1 MSQFT
6 NEDEAMIQS
15 MLRQLL
21 QSVKEKI
28 TGAPSVECAEE
39 ILLHLEETD
48 ENFHNYEF
56 VKYLRQYINN
66 TLGSV
71 IEEESEKCTSAQ
83 NQSEVSGYDTLVQHV
98 TKKTRESMQLTTEE
112 ELKNKLTT
120 IRTDLLSQA
129 QIFPSNGFTFFLLKN
144 LSGYREMMHA
154 LKNVMM
160 VVVES
165 LINKFEEDRMC
176 NKEVD
181 SKTKKKCQSDY
192 YTDNCSDSDS
202 SFNHSYTFMSQEQL
216 QLLVEKLDP
225 IQPKEVRQEALQTL
239 CLAPPTDVLNSECWP
254 NLRKHLT
261 MSLSDPDAIFSEKIL
276 RFYAKTFSSSPFN
289 MTREVYT
296 SLAQHLEFYFLS
308 GEYSLGLSS
317 GLDVSNA
324 DINHILKKVRLLNE
338 YQKEAPSSWI
348 RYPEKYMEE
357 IVESTLSLLSVKHD
371 PNHPASPDFLSPI
384 YFLALLDIKAI
395 WFKKWM
401 HAHYSRTVILRLL
414 EKKYKSLI
422 NAAVQQC
429 LDYFEFCKTA
439 VSKTSRANDFSQQ
452 HSNNEQ
458 KCFYTGS
465 ELQYI
470 YFVHS
475 LCLLGRLLIYKQG
488 RNLFPV
494 QLKTKKD
501 CISLTDLLV
510 LFTQLIYY
518 SPSYSKAALT
528 AHTDNY
534 SPASLVMEILQVFCD
549 QTGCAADCLY
559 TDAVMDALLDPLRS
573 LLNGTEVYINC
584 LETTLIDVADILARI
599 AAAEDGL
606 SVLLYGGN
614 KNSAK
619 ENSSTAVHVI
629 VQFTKKLLH
638 DDISL
643 LSGSELLQVVKGAFI
658 FVCRQMYR
666 TCEGLQML
674 IPYGLHESIGE
685 AWKKANLLSERVPTP
700 VAGAGSTSSISV
712 DSKNVLLW
720 EETLLDA
727 LVNFSATPKGLF
739 LLHSTG
745 AMSDCVSFMFNSL
758 SKNLQTNECE
768 EFGNEVIVAQMA
780 TTPTAALALQS
791 SEQISILGFIKAF
804 VTELWALLE
813 CGKDDVRITQPKST
827 PVDPIDQSCQKF
839 FLYLINLL
847 TYPAVF
853 ELLSKQDIPNKP
865 VYSHREVPT
874 DIISIID
881 RIIIL
886 NSEAKIHS
894 LFNYEQSHV
903 FGLRLLNVLCCELN
917 TLLLLEA
924 QYKVSQVLLT
934 AQEENV
940 TETSEGPG
948 DFIVDSLS
956 VERNH
961 VLVRINLIGGPQ
973 ERILPLR
980 GLDKGSDPYPWPM
993 FSSFPLPKCYL
1004 AEVPRKT
1011 EFRQDKDLE
1020 KLLSILKNPGEQTE
1034 WAEICRRQFC
1044 KIMKARPEIFSGTIL
1059 AELIQKFVLHLSES
1073 RSNCYFSMGSYEAT
1087 DADVKKES
1095 LSSVQQLGIEM
1106 TVRYGKYLNL
1116 LKEHAENELC
1126 FVLMNCEQFLK
1137 QQQRTVVSSLRC
1149 LQGRYAGYD
1158 WFASSAFL
1166 IMSGDGKKT
1175 LTFLQQFS
1183 RLLVSAFLWVPRLHM
1198 SMHLPITTVESG
1210 IHPVYFCSAHHIE
1223 MLLKAELPLVFSAFH
1238 MSGFSPSQIC
1248 LQWITQCFWNYMD
1261 WSEIC
1266 HYIATCIFLGPDYQV
1281 YMCISV
1287 FRHLQQDI
1295 LKHTE
1300 AQDLQVFLKEE
1311 ALHGFRVTD
1320 YLEYME
1326 SLEVIYRPV
1335 LLKDM
1340 RNITVQNR

>member
-1 MSQFT
+1 MSHFT
-6 NEDEAMIQS
+6 SEDEALLQS

-71 IEEESEKCTSAQ
+71 IEEETEKCTSAQ
-83 NQSEVSGYDTLVQHV
+83 NQGEVSGYDTLVQHV
-98 TKKTRESMQLTTEE
+98 TKKTRESKE
-112 ELKNKLTT
+112 
-120 IRTDLLSQA
+120 
-129 QIFPSNGFTFFLLKN
+129 
-144 LSGYREMMHA
+144 YREMMLA

-176 NKEVD
+176 NKELD
-181 SKTKKKCQSDY
+181 SKTKKECQSGY

-202 SFNHSYTFMSQEQL
+202 SFNQSYTFMNQEQL
-216 QLLVEKLDP
+216 QLLAERLDP

-239 CLAPPTDVLNSECWP
+239 CSAPPSDILNSESWP

-261 MSLSDPDAIFSEKIL
+261 MSLSDPDATFSEKIL

-296 SLAQHLEFYFLS
+296 SLAKHLELYFLS
-308 GEYSLGLSS
+308 GEYYLPISA
-317 GLDVSNA
+317 GLDVSNT
-324 DINHILKKVRLLNE
+324 DINRLLKKVRLLNE
-338 YQKEAPSSWI
+338 YQKEAPSFWI
-348 RYPEKYMEE
+348 RHPEKYMEE
-357 IVESTLSLLSVKHD
+357 IVECTLSLLSVKCE
-371 PNHPASPDFLSPI
+371 PGPLASPEFLSPV
-384 YFLALLDIKAI
+384 YFLALLDIKAV
-395 WFKKWM
+395 WFKKWT
-401 HAHYSRTVILRLL
+401 HAYYSRTVVLRLL

-429 LDYFEFCKTA
+429 LDYFEFCKSA
-439 VSKTSRANDFSQQ
+439 VDRTSRVGVFSQQ
-452 HSNNEQ
+452 RCSDKQ
-458 KCFYTGS
+458 KFAYTGP

-494 QLKTKKD
+494 QLKNRKD
-501 CISLTDLLV
+501 RISLTDLLV

-518 SPSYSKAALT
+518 SPSYPKTALT
-528 AHTDNY
+528 VHTDNY
-534 SPASLVMEILQVFCD
+534 SPASLVIEILQVFCD
-549 QTGCAADCLY
+549 QTGCAAECLY
-559 TDAVMDALLDPLRS
+559 TDAVIDALLHPIQ
-573 LLNGTEVYINC
+573 N
-584 LETTLIDVADILARI
+584 
-599 AAAEDGL
+599 
-606 SVLLYGGN
+606 
-614 KNSAK
+614 
-619 ENSSTAVHVI
+619 
-629 VQFTKKLLH
+629 
-638 DDISL
+638 L
-643 LSGSELLQVVKGAFI
+643 LSGTETS
-658 FVCRQMYR
+658 
-666 TCEGLQML
+666 
-674 IPYGLHESIGE
+674 
-685 AWKKANLLSERVPTP
+685 LLSERIPTP
-700 VAGAGSTSSISV
+700 VTGANSPSSISQE
-712 DSKNVLLW
+712 SKNVSLS

-727 LVNFSATPKGLF
+727 LLNFSATPKGLF

-745 AMSDCVSFMFNSL
+745 AMNDCVTFMFSSI
-758 SKNLQTNECE
+758 SKRKQISECE
-768 EFGNEVIVAQMA
+768 EFGNGVIVTQMA
-780 TTPTAALALQS
+780 TTPTGAVALQS
-791 SEQISILGFIKAF
+791 SGFIKAL

-813 CGKDDVRITQPKST
+813 CGKDDVRITQPRST
-827 PVDPIDQSCQKF
+827 PVDPIDQSCQKS
-839 FLYLINLL
+839 FLSLINLL

-853 ELLSKQDIPNKP
+853 ELLSKQDMPNKP
-865 VYSHREVPT
+865 VYSLREIPT
-874 DIISIID
+874 DIIDIID
-881 RIIIL
+881 RLIIL

-894 LFNYEQSHV
+894 LFSYEQSHI

-917 TLLLLEA
+917 TLLLLET

-940 TETSEGPG
+940 IEASKGPG
-948 DFIVDSLS
+948 DFIIDGLS
-956 VERNH
+956 IERNH

-980 GLDKGSDPYPWPM
+980 VLDKGSDPYPWPM

-1004 AEVPRKT
+1004 SKIPRKAD
-1011 EFRQDKDLE
+1011 FRQDNDLD
-1020 KLLSILKNPGEQTE
+1020 KLLSLLKNPDKQSG
-1034 WAEICRRQFC
+1034 WAENCRKQFC
-1044 KIMKARPEIFSGTIL
+1044 KVMKAKPDIISGMIL
-1059 AELIQKFVLHLSES
+1059 AELIEKFVSHLSES
-1073 RSNCYFSMGSYEAT
+1073 PLDCYFSTEDYKAT
-1087 DADVKKES
+1087 DANVKNES
-1095 LSSVQQLGIEM
+1095 LSSVQQLGVEM

-1116 LKEHAENELC
+1116 LKEHAENELSL
-1126 FVLMNCEQFLK
+1126 VLMNCEKFLK
-1137 QQQRTVVSSLRC
+1137 QQQTTVVSSLCC
-1149 LQGRYAGYD
+1149 LQGAYAGYD
-1158 WFASSAFL
+1158 WFASSVFL
-1166 IMSGDGKKT
+1166 IMSGDREKT

-1183 RLLVSAFLWVPRLHM
+1183 RLLISAFLWLPRLHI

-1210 IHPVYFCSAHHIE
+1210 IHPVYFCSAHYVE

-1238 MSGFSPSQIC
+1238 MSGFTPSQIC

-1266 HYIATCIFLGPDYQV
+1266 HYIATCIFLGPDYQI
-1281 YMCISV
+1281 YMCIAV

-1311 ALHGFRVTD
+1311 ALHGFRVSD

-1326 SLEVIYRPV
+1326 SLEPIYRPV

-1340 RNITVQNR
+1340 RNIRVQTA

>member
-1 MSQFT
+1 MSHFT
-6 NEDEAMIQS
+6 SEDEALLQS

-21 QSVKEKI
+21 HSVKEKI

-66 TLGSV
+66 TVGSV
-71 IEEESEKCTSAQ
+71 IEEETEKCTSAQ
-83 NQSEVSGYDTLVQHV
+83 NQGEVSGYDTLVQHV
-98 TKKTRESMQLTTEE
+98 TKKTRESKE
-112 ELKNKLTT
+112 
-120 IRTDLLSQA
+120 
-129 QIFPSNGFTFFLLKN
+129 
-144 LSGYREMMHA
+144 YREMMHA

-165 LINKFEEDRMC
+165 LINKFEEDQMR
-176 NKEVD
+176 NKELD
-181 SKTKKKCQSDY
+181 SKTKKEHQSGC
-192 YTDNCSDSDS
+192 YTENCSDSDS
-202 SFNHSYTFMSQEQL
+202 SFNQSYTFMSQEQL
-216 QLLVEKLDP
+216 QLLVERLDP

-239 CLAPPTDVLNSECWP
+239 CFAPPSDILNSESWP
-254 NLRKHLT
+254 DLRKHLT
-261 MSLSDPDAIFSEKIL
+261 TSLSDPDAAFSEKIL

-296 SLAQHLEFYFLS
+296 SLARHLELYFLS
-308 GEYSLGLSS
+308 GEYSLRISA
-317 GLDVSNA
+317 GLDVSNT
-324 DINHILKKVRLLNE
+324 DISHLLKKVRLLNE

-348 RYPEKYMEE
+348 RHPEKYMEE
-357 IVESTLSLLSVKHD
+357 VVESTLSLLSVKHE
-371 PNHPASPDFLSPI
+371 PNHPAFPDFLSPV
-384 YFLALLDIKAI
+384 YFLALLDIKAV
-395 WFKKWM
+395 WFKKWTT
-401 HAHYSRTVILRLL
+401 YCD
-414 EKKYKSLI
+414 LI
-422 NAAVQQC
+422 TTSVQQC
-429 LDYFEFCKTA
+429 LDYFEFCKAA
-439 VSKTSRANDFSQQ
+439 VNKNQNFS
-452 HSNNEQ
+452 
-458 KCFYTGS
+458 YTGS
-465 ELQYI
+465 ELQYV

-494 QLKTKKD
+494 QLKNKKD
-501 CISLTDLLV
+501 SVSITDLLV
-510 LFTQLIYY
+510 LFIQLIYY
-518 SPSYSKAALT
+518 SPSYPKTALA

-549 QTGCAADCLY
+549 QTGCAAEWLY
-559 TDAVMDALLDPLRS
+559 TDAVIDALLHPVQS

-599 AAAEDGL
+599 AAVEDGL
-606 SVLLYGGN
+606 SLLLYGEN
-614 KNSAK
+614 EKTAK
-619 ENSSTAVHVI
+619 EDSPTAVHVI

-643 LSGSELLQVVKGAFI
+643 VSGSELLPVVKGAFI

-685 AWKKANLLSERVPTP
+685 AWKKMSLLSERVPTP
-700 VAGAGSTSSISV
+700 VTGANSTSSISLE
-712 DSKNVLLW
+712 SKNILLW

-727 LVNFSATPKGLF
+727 LLNFSATPKGLF
-739 LLHSTG
+739 LLHGTG
-745 AMSDCVSFMFNSL
+745 AMNDCVNFMFRSL
-758 SKNLQTNECE
+758 SKKLQTNEYE
-768 EFGNEVIVAQMA
+768 EFGNRVIVTQMA
-780 TTPTAALALQS
+780 TTPTGAVALQS
-791 SEQISILGFIKAF
+791 SGFIKTL
-804 VTELWALLE
+804 VTELWTLLE
-813 CGKDDVRITQPKST
+813 CGKDDLRITQPKTT
-827 PVDPIDQSCQKF
+827 PVDPIDQSCQKS
-839 FLYLINLL
+839 FLSLINLL

-853 ELLSKQDIPNKP
+853 ELLRKQDIPNKP
-865 VYSHREVPT
+865 MYSLREVPT
-874 DIISIID
+874 DIIDIID
-881 RIIIL
+881 RLIIL

-894 LFNYEQSHV
+894 LFSYEQSHI

-917 TLLLLEA
+917 TLLLLET

-940 TETSEGPG
+940 TETSEGHG
-948 DFIVDSLS
+948 DFIIDGLS

-961 VLVRINLIGGPQ
+961 VLVRITLIGGPQ

-980 GLDKGSDPYPWPM
+980 VLDKGSDPYPWPM

-1004 AEVPRKT
+1004 AEIPRKA
-1011 EFRQDKDLE
+1011 EFRQGTYKACKQYRCQTGISVNL
-1020 KLLSILKNPGEQTE
+1020 KIFFPPSLST
-1034 WAEICRRQFC
+1034 FC
-1044 KIMKARPEIFSGTIL
+1044 HFL
-1059 AELIQKFVLHLSES
+1059 AELIEKFVSHLSES
-1073 RSNCYFSMGSYEAT
+1073 RSDCYFSTGNYKAM
-1087 DADVKKES
+1087 DADVKNES
-1095 LSSVQQLGIEM
+1095 LSSVQQLGVEM

-1116 LKEHAENELC
+1116 LKEQAENGLC
-1126 FVLMNCEQFLK
+1126 FVLMNCEKFLK
-1137 QQQRTVVSSLRC
+1137 QQQRTVVSSLCC
-1149 LQGRYAGYD
+1149 LRERYAGYD
-1158 WFASSAFL
+1158 WFASSVFL
-1166 IMSGDGKKT
+1166 IMSGDREKT

-1183 RLLVSAFLWVPRLHM
+1183 CLLVSAFLWLPRLHI

-1238 MSGFSPSQIC
+1238 MSGFTPSQIS

-1266 HYIATCIFLGPDYQV
+1266 HYIAICIFLGPDYQI

-1311 ALHGFRVTD
+1311 ALHGFRVSD

-1326 SLEVIYRPV
+1326 SLEAIYRPM

-1340 RNITVQNR
+1340 RSIGVRNT

>member
-6 NEDEAMIQS
+6 NEDEALLQS

-71 IEEESEKCTSAQ
+71 IEEESEKCTSTQ
-83 NQSEVSGYDTLVQHV
+83 NQTEISGYDTLVQHV
-98 TKKTRESMQLTTEE
+98 TKKTRESKQ
-112 ELKNKLTT
+112 
-120 IRTDLLSQA
+120 
-129 QIFPSNGFTFFLLKN
+129 
-144 LSGYREMMHA
+144 YREMMHA

-176 NKEVD
+176 NKELD
-181 SKTKKKCQSDY
+181 SKSKKKCQSDY
-192 YTDNCSDSDS
+192 YTDNYSDSDS
-202 SFNHSYTFMSQEQL
+202 SFNQSYTFMSQEQL

-225 IQPKEVRQEALQTL
+225 IQPKEVRQEALQML
-239 CLAPPTDVLNSECWP
+239 CLSPPSDVLNSECWP
-254 NLRKHLT
+254 NLRKHLM

-289 MTREVYT
+289 MAREVYT
-296 SLAQHLEFYFLS
+296 SLAQHLEFYFFS
-308 GEYSLGLSS
+308 GEYSLRISS

-324 DINHILKKVRLLNE
+324 DVNHILKKVRLLNE

-384 YFLALLDIKAI
+384 YFLALLDIKAM
-395 WFKKWM
+395 WFKKWT

-429 LDYFEFCKTA
+429 LDYFEYCKAA
-439 VSKTSRANDFSQQ
+439 VSKTPRVSGFSQQ
-452 HSNNEQ
+452 HLNNEQ
-458 KCFYTGS
+458 KFFYTGS

-494 QLKTKKD
+494 HLENKKD

-510 LFTQLIYY
+510 LFARLIYY
-518 SPSYSKAALT
+518 SPSYSKEALT

-559 TDAVMDALLDPLRS
+559 TDAVMDALLDPLQS

-606 SVLLYGGN
+606 PVLLYGGS

-619 ENSSTAVHVI
+619 ESSPTAVHVI

-685 AWKKANLLSERVPTP
+685 AWKKASLLSERVPTP
-700 VAGAGSTSSISV
+700 VTGADCTSSISL

-727 LVNFSATPKGLF
+727 LLNFSATPKGLF

-758 SKNLQTNECE
+758 SKKHQTNERE
-768 EFGNEVIVAQMA
+768 EFGNGVIVAQMA
-780 TTPTAALALQS
+780 TTPTAAVALQS
-791 SEQISILGFIKAF
+791 SGFIKAF
-804 VTELWALLE
+804 ITELWALLE

-827 PVDPIDQSCQKF
+827 PVDPIDQSCQKS

-853 ELLSKQDIPNKP
+853 ELLSEQDIPNKP
-865 VYSHREVPT
+865 MYSHREVPT
-874 DIISIID
+874 DIINVID
-881 RIIIL
+881 RIIIV

-894 LFNYEQSHV
+894 LFNYEQSHI
-903 FGLRLLNVLCCELN
+903 FGLRLLSVLCCELN
-917 TLLLLEA
+917 TLLLLET

-940 TETSEGPG
+940 TEASEGPG

-980 GLDKGSDPYPWPM
+980 ALEKGSDPYPWPM

-1004 AEVPRKT
+1004 AEVPRKAD
-1011 EFRQDKDLE
+1011 FRQDKDLDE
-1020 KLLSILKNPGEQTE
+1020 LISILQNPGGQTE

-1044 KIMKARPEIFSGTIL
+1044 KIMKTRPDIISGAIL
-1059 AELIQKFVLHLSES
+1059 AELIEKFVLHLSES
-1073 RSNCYFSMGSYEAT
+1073 RSNCYFSIGRYEAT
-1087 DADVKKES
+1087 DVDMKKES

-1137 QQQRTVVSSLRC
+1137 QQQRTV
-1149 LQGRYAGYD
+1149 
-1158 WFASSAFL
+1158 
-1166 IMSGDGKKT
+1166 
-1175 LTFLQQFS
+1175 
-1183 RLLVSAFLWVPRLHM
+1183 
-1198 SMHLPITTVESG
+1198 MHLPITTVESG
-1210 IHPVYFCSAHHIE
+1210 IHPVYFCTAHYIE

-1238 MSGFSPSQIC
+1238 MSGFTPSQIC

-1326 SLEVIYRPV
+1326 SLELIYRPV

-1340 RNITVQNR
+1340 RNIGVQST

>member
-1 MSQFT
+1 MSHFT
-6 NEDEAMIQS
+6 SEDEALLQS

-66 TLGSV
+66 TVGSV
-71 IEEESEKCTSAQ
+71 IEEETEKCTSAQ
-83 NQSEVSGYDTLVQHV
+83 NQGEVSGYDTLVQRV
-98 TKKTRESMQLTTEE
+98 TKKTRESKE
-112 ELKNKLTT
+112 
-120 IRTDLLSQA
+120 
-129 QIFPSNGFTFFLLKN
+129 
-144 LSGYREMMHA
+144 YREMMHS

-165 LINKFEEDRMC
+165 LIDKFEEDRIH
-176 NKEVD
+176 NKELE
-181 SKTKKKCQSDY
+181 SKTKKERQSGC

-202 SFNHSYTFMSQEQL
+202 SFNQSYTFMSQEQL
-216 QLLVEKLDP
+216 QLLVERLDP
-225 IQPKEVRQEALQTL
+225 IQPKEVRQEALQAL
-239 CLAPPTDVLNSECWP
+239 CFAPPSDILNSESWP

-261 MSLSDPDAIFSEKIL
+261 MSLSDPDATFSEKIL

-296 SLAQHLEFYFLS
+296 SLARHLELYFLS
-308 GEYSLGLSS
+308 GEYSLRISA
-317 GLDVSNA
+317 GLDVSNT
-324 DINHILKKVRLLNE
+324 DIIRLLKKVRLLNE

-348 RYPEKYMEE
+348 RHPEKYMEE
-357 IVESTLSLLSVKHD
+357 VVESTLSLLSVKHE
-371 PNHPASPDFLSPI
+371 PNHPAPADFLSPV
-384 YFLALLDIKAI
+384 YFLSLLDMKAV
-395 WFKKWM
+395 WFKKWT
-401 HAHYSRTVILRLL
+401 HAYYSRTVVFRLL

-429 LDYFEFCKTA
+429 LDYFEFCKAA
-439 VSKTSRANDFSQQ
+439 VNKNSRVTDFSQQ
-452 HSNNEQ
+452 H
-458 KCFYTGS
+458 CR
-465 ELQYI
+465 
-470 YFVHS
+470 
-475 LCLLGRLLIYKQG
+475 RLLIYKQG

-494 QLKTKKD
+494 QLKNKTD
-501 CISLTDLLV
+501 SVSITDLLV

-518 SPSYSKAALT
+518 SPSYPKTALA

-549 QTGCAADCLY
+549 QTGCAAECLY
-559 TDAVMDALLDPLRS
+559 TDAVIDALLHPVQS
-573 LLNGTEVYINC
+573 LLSGIEVHINC

-599 AAAEDGL
+599 AAVEDGL
-606 SVLLYGGN
+606 SLLLYGEN
-614 KNSAK
+614 EKTTK
-619 ENSSTAVHVI
+619 EDSPTAAHVI

-643 LSGSELLQVVKGAFI
+643 LSGSETLPVVKGAFT

-674 IPYGLHESIGE
+674 IPYGLHESIAE
-685 AWKKANLLSERVPTP
+685 AWKKTSLLSERVPTP
-700 VAGAGSTSSISV
+700 VTGADLTSSISLE
-712 DSKNVLLW
+712 SKNILLW

-727 LVNFSATPKGLF
+727 LLSFSATPKGLF

-745 AMSDCVSFMFNSL
+745 AMNDCVNFMFSSL
-758 SKNLQTNECE
+758 SKKLQTNEYA
-768 EFGNEVIVAQMA
+768 EFGNRVIITQMA
-780 TTPTAALALQS
+780 TTPTGAVALQS
-791 SEQISILGFIKAF
+791 SGFIKAL

-813 CGKDDVRITQPKST
+813 CGKDDLRITQPKST
-827 PVDPIDQSCQKF
+827 PVDPIDQSCQKS
-839 FLYLINLL
+839 FLSLINLL

-865 VYSHREVPT
+865 MYSFREVPT
-874 DIISIID
+874 DIIDIID
-881 RIIIL
+881 RLIIL

-894 LFNYEQSHV
+894 LFSYEQSHI

-917 TLLLLEA
+917 TLLLLET

-948 DFIVDSLS
+948 DFIIDGLS

-980 GLDKGSDPYPWPM
+980 VLDKDSDPYPWPM

-1004 AEVPRKT
+1004 AEIPRKA
-1011 EFRQDKDLE
+1011 EFRQDKDLD
-1020 KLLSILKNPGEQTE
+1020 KLLSLLKSPEKQTGWTE
-1034 WAEICRRQFC
+1034 VCRKQFC
-1044 KIMKARPEIFSGTIL
+1044 KVMKARPDIISGTIL
-1059 AELIQKFVLHLSES
+1059 AELIEKFVSHLSES
-1073 RSNCYFSMGSYEAT
+1073 QLDCYFSTGNYKAT
-1087 DADVKKES
+1087 DADVKNES
-1095 LSSVQQLGIEM
+1095 LSPVQQLGVEM

-1116 LKEHAENELC
+1116 LKEHAEKGLC
-1126 FVLMNCEQFLK
+1126 FVLMNCEKFLK

-1149 LQGRYAGYD
+1149 LREHYAGYD
-1158 WFASSAFL
+1158 WFASSVFL
-1166 IMSGDGKKT
+1166 IMSGDGEKT
-1175 LTFLQQFS
+1175 LTFLQRFS
-1183 RLLVSAFLWVPRLHM
+1183 CLLVSAFLWLPRLHI

-1238 MSGFSPSQIC
+1238 MSGFTPSQIC

-1266 HYIATCIFLGPDYQV
+1266 HYIAICIFLGPDYQI
-1281 YMCISV
+1281 YMCVSV
-1287 FRHLQQDI
+1287 FKHLQPDI

-1311 ALHGFRVTD
+1311 ALHGFQVSD

-1326 SLEVIYRPV
+1326 SLEAIYRPM

-1340 RNITVQNR
+1340 RNIRVQNT

>member
-1 MSQFT
+1 MSHFT
-6 NEDEAMIQS
+6 SEDEALLQS

-66 TLGSV
+66 TVGSV
-71 IEEESEKCTSAQ
+71 IEEETEKCTSAQ
-83 NQSEVSGYDTLVQHV
+83 NQGEVSGYDTLVQRV
-98 TKKTRESMQLTTEE
+98 TKKTRESKE
-112 ELKNKLTT
+112 
-120 IRTDLLSQA
+120 
-129 QIFPSNGFTFFLLKN
+129 
-144 LSGYREMMHA
+144 YREMMHA

-165 LINKFEEDRMC
+165 LINKFEEDRMR
-176 NKEVD
+176 NKELD
-181 SKTKKKCQSDY
+181 SKTKKERQSGY

-202 SFNHSYTFMSQEQL
+202 SFNQSYTFMSQEQL
-216 QLLVEKLDP
+216 QLLVERLDP

-239 CLAPPTDVLNSECWP
+239 CFAPPSDILNSESWP

-261 MSLSDPDAIFSEKIL
+261 TSLSDPDATFSEKIL

-296 SLAQHLEFYFLS
+296 SLARHLELYFLS
-308 GEYSLGLSS
+308 GEYSLRISA
-317 GLDVSNA
+317 GLDVSDT
-324 DINHILKKVRLLNE
+324 DINCLLKKVRLLNE

-348 RYPEKYMEE
+348 RHPEKYMEE
-357 IVESTLSLLSVKHD
+357 VVESTLSLLSVKHE
-371 PNHPASPDFLSPI
+371 PNHPASPDFLSPV
-384 YFLALLDIKAI
+384 YFLALLDIKAV
-395 WFKKWM
+395 WFKKWT
-401 HAHYSRTVILRLL
+401 HAYYSRTVVLRLL
-414 EKKYKSLI
+414 EKKYKSLV

-429 LDYFEFCKTA
+429 LDYFEFCKAA
-439 VSKTSRANDFSQQ
+439 VNKNSRANDFSQQ
-452 HSNNEQ
+452 HCSDKQN
-458 KCFYTGS
+458 FSYTGR
-465 ELQYI
+465 ELQYV

-494 QLKTKKD
+494 QLKNKKD
-501 CISLTDLLV
+501 SVSITELLV

-518 SPSYSKAALT
+518 SPSYPKTALA

-549 QTGCAADCLY
+549 QTGCAAECLY
-559 TDAVMDALLDPLRS
+559 TDAVIKALLHPVQS
-573 LLNGTEVYINC
+573 LLSGTEVYINC

-599 AAAEDGL
+599 AAVEDGL
-606 SVLLYGGN
+606 SLLLYGEN
-614 KNSAK
+614 EKTAK
-619 ENSSTAVHVI
+619 EDSPTAVHVI

-643 LSGSELLQVVKGAFI
+643 LSGSKILPVVKGAFI

-666 TCEGLQML
+666 TCEGLQMV

-685 AWKKANLLSERVPTP
+685 AWKKMSLLSERVPTP
-700 VAGAGSTSSISV
+700 VTGADSTSSISLE
-712 DSKNVLLW
+712 SKNILLW

-727 LVNFSATPKGLF
+727 LLNFSATPKGLF

-745 AMSDCVSFMFNSL
+745 AMNDCVNFMFSSL
-758 SKNLQTNECE
+758 SKKLQTNEYE
-768 EFGNEVIVAQMA
+768 EFGNRVIVTQMA
-780 TTPTAALALQS
+780 TTPTGAVALQS
-791 SEQISILGFIKAF
+791 SGFIKAL

-813 CGKDDVRITQPKST
+813 CGKDDLRITQPKST
-827 PVDPIDQSCQKF
+827 PVDPIDQSCQKS
-839 FLYLINLL
+839 FLSLINLL

-853 ELLSKQDIPNKP
+853 ELLSKQDIPNKQT
-865 VYSHREVPT
+865 YSLREVPT
-874 DIISIID
+874 DIIDIID
-881 RIIIL
+881 RLIIL
-886 NSEAKIHS
+886 NTEAKIHS
-894 LFNYEQSHV
+894 LFSYEQSHI
-903 FGLRLLNVLCCELN
+903 FGLR
-917 TLLLLEA
+917 
-924 QYKVSQVLLT
+924 
-934 AQEENV
+934 
-940 TETSEGPG
+940 
-948 DFIVDSLS
+948 DFIIDGLS

-980 GLDKGSDPYPWPM
+980 VLDEGSDPYPWPM

-1004 AEVPRKT
+1004 AEIPRKA
-1011 EFRQDKDLE
+1011 EFRQDKDLD
-1020 KLLSILKNPGEQTE
+1020 KLLSLLKSPEKQTG
-1034 WAEICRRQFC
+1034 WTEICRKQFC
-1044 KIMKARPEIFSGTIL
+1044 KVMKARPDIISGTIL
-1059 AELIQKFVLHLSES
+1059 AELIEKFVSHLSES
-1073 RSNCYFSMGSYEAT
+1073 QLDCYFSTGNYKAM
-1087 DADVKKES
+1087 DADVKNES
-1095 LSSVQQLGIEM
+1095 LSSVQQLGVEM
-1106 TVRYGKYLNL
+1106 TVRYGKYLSL
-1116 LKEHAENELC
+1116 LKEDAENGLC
-1126 FVLMNCEQFLK
+1126 FVLMNCEKFLK
-1137 QQQRTVVSSLRC
+1137 QQQRTVVSSLCC
-1149 LQGRYAGYD
+1149 LRERYAGYD
-1158 WFASSAFL
+1158 WFASSVFL
-1166 IMSGDGKKT
+1166 IMSGDGEKT
-1175 LTFLQQFS
+1175 LTFLQRFA
-1183 RLLVSAFLWVPRLHM
+1183 RLLVSAFLWLPRLHI

-1238 MSGFSPSQIC
+1238 MSGFTPSQIC

-1266 HYIATCIFLGPDYQV
+1266 HYIAICIFLGPDYQI

-1295 LKHTE
+1295 LQHTE

-1311 ALHGFRVTD
+1311 ALHGFRVSD

-1326 SLEVIYRPV
+1326 SLEAIYRPM

-1340 RNITVQNR
+1340 RNIRVQNT

>member
-1 MSQFT
+1 MSDGKNREGMSHFT
-6 NEDEAMIQS
+6 SEDEALLQS

-28 TGAPSVECAEE
+28 TEAPSVDCAEE

-66 TLGSV
+66 SVGSV
-71 IEEESEKCTSAQ
+71 IEEEAEKCTSAQ
-83 NQSEVSGYDTLVQHV
+83 TQGEVSGYDTLVQHV
-98 TKKTRESMQLTTEE
+98 TKKTRESKE
-112 ELKNKLTT
+112 
-120 IRTDLLSQA
+120 
-129 QIFPSNGFTFFLLKN
+129 
-144 LSGYREMMHA
+144 YREMMHA

-165 LINKFEEDRMC
+165 LINKFEEDWMR
-176 NKEVD
+176 NKELD
-181 SKTKKKCQSDY
+181 SKTKSEHQSGC

-202 SFNHSYTFMSQEQL
+202 SFNQSYTFMSQEQL
-216 QLLVEKLDP
+216 QLLVERLDP

-239 CLAPPTDVLNSECWP
+239 CFAPPSDILNSESWP

-261 MSLSDPDAIFSEKIL
+261 MSLSDPDATFSEKIL

-296 SLAQHLEFYFLS
+296 SLARHLELYFLS
-308 GEYSLGLSS
+308 GEYSLCISA
-317 GLDVSNA
+317 GLDVSNT
-324 DINHILKKVRLLNE
+324 DINHLLKKVRLLNE

-348 RYPEKYMEE
+348 RHPEKYMEE
-357 IVESTLSLLSVKHD
+357 VVESTLSLLSVEHE
-371 PNHPASPDFLSPI
+371 PNHPASPDFLSPV
-384 YFLALLDIKAI
+384 YFLALLDMKAV
-395 WFKKWM
+395 WFKKWT
-401 HAHYSRTVILRLL
+401 HAYYSRTVVLRLL

-429 LDYFEFCKTA
+429 LNYFEFCKAA
-439 VSKTSRANDFSQQ
+439 VNKNSRVSDFSQQ
-452 HSNNEQ
+452 ECSDKQN
-458 KCFYTGS
+458 FSYTGP
-465 ELQYI
+465 ELQYV

-494 QLKTKKD
+494 HLKNKKD
-501 CISLTDLLV
+501 SVSITNLLV

-518 SPSYSKAALT
+518 SPSYPKTASA
-528 AHTDNY
+528 AHTDSY
-534 SPASLVMEILQVFCD
+534 SPSSLVMEILQVFCD
-549 QTGCAADCLY
+549 QTGCAAGCLY
-559 TDAVMDALLDPLRS
+559 TDAVIDALLHPVQS
-573 LLNGTEVYINC
+573 LLSGTEVYINC

-599 AAAEDGL
+599 AAVEDGL
-606 SVLLYGGN
+606 SFLLYGEN
-614 KNSAK
+614 EKTAKDNSP
-619 ENSSTAVHVI
+619 TAVHVI
-629 VQFTKKLLH
+629 AQFTKKLLH

-643 LSGSELLQVVKGAFI
+643 LSGSELLPVVKGGFV

-685 AWKKANLLSERVPTP
+685 AWKKTSLLSERVPTP
-700 VAGAGSTSSISV
+700 VTGANSTSSISLE
-712 DSKNVLLW
+712 SKNILLW

-727 LVNFSATPKGLF
+727 LLNFSATPKGLF

-745 AMSDCVSFMFNSL
+745 AMHDCVNFMFSSL
-758 SKNLQTNECE
+758 SKKLQTNEYE
-768 EFGNEVIVAQMA
+768 ESGNRVIVTQMA
-780 TTPTAALALQS
+780 TTPTGAVALQS
-791 SEQISILGFIKAF
+791 SGFIKAL

-813 CGKDDVRITQPKST
+813 CGKDDLRITQPKST
-827 PVDPIDQSCQKF
+827 PVDPIDQSCQKS
-839 FLYLINLL
+839 FLSLVNLL

-865 VYSHREVPT
+865 TYSLREVPT
-874 DIISIID
+874 DIIDIID
-881 RIIIL
+881 RLVIL

-894 LFNYEQSHV
+894 LFSYEQSHT

-917 TLLLLEA
+917 TLLLLET

-948 DFIVDSLS
+948 DFIIDGLS

-961 VLVRINLIGGPQ
+961 VLVRINVIGGPH

-980 GLDKGSDPYPWPM
+980 VLDKGSDPYPWPM
-993 FSSFPLPKCYL
+993 FSSLPLPKCYL
-1004 AEVPRKT
+1004 AEIPRQA
-1011 EFRQDKDLE
+1011 EFRQGTYKACKQYKDLD
-1020 KLLSILKNPGEQTE
+1020 KLLSLVKSSERHTGWT
-1034 WAEICRRQFC
+1034 EICRKQFC
-1044 KIMKARPEIFSGTIL
+1044 KVMKARPDIISGTIL
-1059 AELIQKFVLHLSES
+1059 AELIEKFVSHLSES
-1073 RSNCYFSMGSYEAT
+1073 QSDCYFSMGNYKAM
-1087 DADVKKES
+1087 DVDTKNES
-1095 LSSVQQLGIEM
+1095 LSSVQQLGVEM

-1116 LKEHAENELC
+1116 LKEDDENGLC
-1126 FVLMNCEQFLK
+1126 FVLMNCEKFLK
-1137 QQQRTVVSSLRC
+1137 QQQRTVVSSLCCLRERC
-1149 LQGRYAGYD
+1149 AGYD
-1158 WFASSAFL
+1158 WFVSSVFL
-1166 IMSGDGKKT
+1166 IMSGDAEKT
-1175 LTFLQQFS
+1175 LTFLRRFS
-1183 RLLVSAFLWVPRLHM
+1183 RLLVSAFLWLPRLHV
-1198 SMHLPITTVESG
+1198 SMHLPVTTVESG

-1238 MSGFSPSQIC
+1238 MSGFTPSQIC

-1266 HYIATCIFLGPDYQV
+1266 HYIA
-1281 YMCISV
+1281 
-1287 FRHLQQDI
+1287 
-1295 LKHTE
+1295 
-1300 AQDLQVFLKEE
+1300 EE
-1311 ALHGFRVTD
+1311 ALHGFRVSD

-1326 SLEVIYRPV
+1326 SLEAIYRPM

-1340 RNITVQNR
+1340 RNIGVQNT

>member
-6 NEDEAMIQS
+6 SEDEALLQS

-66 TLGSV
+66 TVGSV
-71 IEEESEKCTSAQ
+71 IEEETEKCTSAQ
-83 NQSEVSGYDTLVQHV
+83 SQGEVSGYDTLVQHV
-98 TKKTRESMQLTTEE
+98 TKKTRESKEYT
-112 ELKNKLTT
+112 
-120 IRTDLLSQA
+120 
-129 QIFPSNGFTFFLLKN
+129 
-144 LSGYREMMHA
+144 EMMHA

-165 LINKFEEDRMC
+165 LINKFEEDRMR
-176 NKEVD
+176 NKELD
-181 SKTKKKCQSDY
+181 SKPKKGRQSGYD
-192 YTDNCSDSDS
+192 TDNCSDSDS
-202 SFNHSYTFMSQEQL
+202 SFNQSYTFMSQEQL
-216 QLLVEKLDP
+216 QLLVERFDP
-225 IQPKEVRQEALQTL
+225 VQPKEVRQKALQTL
-239 CLAPPTDVLNSECWP
+239 CIAPPSDILNSESWP

-261 MSLSDPDAIFSEKIL
+261 MSLSDPDAAFSEKIL

-296 SLAQHLEFYFLS
+296 SLARHLELYFLS
-308 GEYSLGLSS
+308 GEYSLRISA

-324 DINHILKKVRLLNE
+324 DVNRLLKKIRLLNE

-348 RYPEKYMEE
+348 RHPEKYMEE
-357 IVESTLSLLSVKHD
+357 VVESTLSLLSVKREPD
-371 PNHPASPDFLSPI
+371 HPASPDFLSPI
-384 YFLALLDIKAI
+384 YFLALLDIKAV
-395 WFKKWM
+395 WFKKWT
-401 HAHYSRTVILRLL
+401 HAYYSRTVVFRLL

-429 LDYFEFCKTA
+429 LDYFEFCKAA
-439 VSKTSRANDFSQQ
+439 VNTNSKISEFSQQ
-452 HSNNEQ
+452 HCSDKQN
-458 KCFYTGS
+458 FSYTGS
-465 ELQYI
+465 ELQHI

-488 RNLFPV
+488 RNLFPIK
-494 QLKTKKD
+494 LKNKKD
-501 CISLTDLLV
+501 SVTVTDLLV

-518 SPSYSKAALT
+518 FPSHQKTALT
-528 AHTDNY
+528 TQTESY
-534 SPASLVMEILQVFCD
+534 SPASLAMEILQAFCD
-549 QTGCAADCLY
+549 QAGCTAECLY
-559 TDAVMDALLDPLRS
+559 TDAVIDALLHPVQS
-573 LLNGTEVYINC
+573 LLSGKEVYINC

-599 AAAEDGL
+599 AAVEDGL
-606 SVLLYGGN
+606 SFLLYGDGEN
-614 KNSAK
+614 EKTAK
-619 ENSSTAVHVI
+619 EDGPTAVHVI

-643 LSGSELLQVVKGAFI
+643 LSGAEILPVVKGAFI

-685 AWKKANLLSERVPTP
+685 AWKKTSLLSERVPTP
-700 VAGAGSTSSISV
+700 VTGTDSTSSISLE
-712 DSKNVLLW
+712 SKNILLW

-727 LVNFSATPKGLF
+727 LLNYSATSKGLF
-739 LLHSTG
+739 LLHGTG
-745 AMSDCVSFMFNSL
+745 ALNDCVNFMFSSL
-758 SKNLQTNECE
+758 SKKLQTNEYE
-768 EFGNEVIVAQMA
+768 EFGNRVIVTQMA
-780 TTPTAALALQS
+780 TTPTGAVALQS
-791 SEQISILGFIKAF
+791 SGFIKAL

-813 CGKDDVRITQPKST
+813 CGKDDLRITQPKST
-827 PVDPIDQSCQKF
+827 PVDPIDQSCQKS
-839 FLYLINLL
+839 FLSLINLL
-847 TYPAVF
+847 TYPAVL
-853 ELLSKQDIPNKP
+853 ELLSQQDIPNKP
-865 VYSHREVPT
+865 MYSFREVPT
-874 DIISIID
+874 DITDIID
-881 RIIIL
+881 RLIIL

-894 LFNYEQSHV
+894 LFNYEQSHI

-917 TLLLLEA
+917 TLLLLET
-924 QYKVSQVLLT
+924 QYHVSQALLT
-934 AQEENV
+934 AQAENV
-940 TETSEGPG
+940 TETPEGPG
-948 DFIVDSLS
+948 DFIIDGLS

-980 GLDKGSDPYPWPM
+980 ELDKGSDPYPWPM

-1004 AEVPRKT
+1004 AEIPRKA
-1011 EFRQDKDLE
+1011 ELRQDKDLD
-1020 KLLSILKNPGEQTE
+1020 KLLSLLKSPEKQSG
-1034 WAEICRRQFC
+1034 WAEICRKQFC
-1044 KIMKARPEIFSGTIL
+1044 KVMKSRPDAISGKT
-1059 AELIQKFVLHLSES
+1059 
-1073 RSNCYFSMGSYEAT
+1073 M

-1095 LSSVQQLGIEM
+1095 LSSVHQLGVEM

-1116 LKEHAENELC
+1116 LNDHAENGLC
-1126 FVLMNCEQFLK
+1126 FVLISCEKFLK
-1137 QQQRTVVSSLRC
+1137 QQQRTVVSSLCC
-1149 LQGRYAGYD
+1149 LQERCAGYD
-1158 WFASSAFL
+1158 WFASSVFL
-1166 IMSGDGKKT
+1166 MMSGDGEKT
-1175 LTFLQQFS
+1175 LTFLQRFS
-1183 RLLVSAFLWVPRLHM
+1183 RLLVSAFLWLPRLHL
-1198 SMHLPITTVESG
+1198 SMHLPATTVESG
-1210 IHPVYFCSAHHIE
+1210 IHPVYFCSTHHIE
-1223 MLLKAELPLVFSAFH
+1223 MLLKAELPLVSSAFH
-1238 MSGFSPSQIC
+1238 MSGFTPSQIC

-1266 HYIATCIFLGPDYQV
+1266 HYIAICIFLGPDYQI

-1287 FRHLQQDI
+1287 FKHLQQDI

-1311 ALHGFRVTD
+1311 ALHGFRVSD

-1326 SLEVIYRPV
+1326 SLEAIYRPM

-1340 RNITVQNR
+1340 RNIRLQNT